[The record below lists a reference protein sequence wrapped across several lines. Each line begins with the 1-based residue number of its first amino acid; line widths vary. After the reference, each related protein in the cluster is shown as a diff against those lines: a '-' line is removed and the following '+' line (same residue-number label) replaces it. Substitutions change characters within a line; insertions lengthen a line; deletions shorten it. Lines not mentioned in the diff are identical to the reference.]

1 MDAVAEDGLLA
12 QNAVVVQALH
22 GAGIHCALDTGAGL
36 WNEAAARLFDAVDL
50 VILDVKHS
58 DPAEFRRLTG
68 GDIGTLDQALAHL
81 RATQKPVWARQVIVE
96 GYTQS
101 AEQVCA
107 LKEKLA
113 GIHVAK
119 IELLPYHTLGVHKW
133 KALGIPY
140 ALEGVK
146 PPSAEEMAA
155 LNALVR

>member
-1 MDAVAEDGLLA
+1 M
-12 QNAVVVQALH
+12 
-22 GAGIHCALDTGAGL
+22 
-36 WNEAAARLFDAVDL
+36 
-50 VILDVKHS
+50 
-58 DPAEFRRLTG
+58 
-68 GDIGTLDQALAHL
+68 
-81 RATQKPVWARQVIVE
+81 IVE